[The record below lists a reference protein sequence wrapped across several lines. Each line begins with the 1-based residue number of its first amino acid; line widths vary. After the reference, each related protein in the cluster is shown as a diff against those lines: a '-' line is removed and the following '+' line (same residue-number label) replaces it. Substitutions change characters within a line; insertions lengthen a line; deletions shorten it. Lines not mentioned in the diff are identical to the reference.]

1 MNSSSI
7 ITNKAERRRMVGLQ
21 IKYCGA
27 KLKDVNLHE
36 RMNSTSQS
44 IDCQWMMLVNGA

>member
-1 MNSSSI
+1 
-7 ITNKAERRRMVGLQ
+7 MVGLQ

-44 IDCQWMMLVNGA
+44 IDCQWMMLNGAYGFNRAAISQNRI